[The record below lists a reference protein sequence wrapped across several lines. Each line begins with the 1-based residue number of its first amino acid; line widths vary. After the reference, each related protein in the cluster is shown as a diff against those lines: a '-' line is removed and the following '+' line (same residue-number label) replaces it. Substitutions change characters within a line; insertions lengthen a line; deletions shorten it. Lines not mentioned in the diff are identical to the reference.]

1 MQSISELILKNHRRR
16 KTQPDHLYEVVKHEF
31 SKSKHPPSPGRGPLS
46 EGLEDRIF
54 LISATWQKRYLL
66 LLFFPRF
73 ILTDPHFWEKASII
87 TRIKDKPQK
96 FPPKKKKKNQSWFF
110 REYLTISMY
119 SVENMEPCKK
129 DSSCG
134 STVTKHK
141 QKLGHALL

>member
-31 SKSKHPPSPGRGPLS
+31 SKSKHPPSPGRI
-46 EGLEDRIF
+46 GLKDRIF
-54 LISATWQKRYLL
+54 LISATWQKLTCCC
-66 LLFFPRF
+66 FFFSRF

-96 FPPKKKKKNQSWFF
+96 FPPKKKKKKMNQSWFF